1 MRLFHEIASA
11 AELRGCA
18 LAMGNFDGV
27 HLGHQSLFQR
37 ARQLGMPAALTFEPH
52 PGKVLQ
58 PELAPKLITLLPRK
72 LELLEQYGVEAVV
85 VQPFTLEYARTS
97 PSEFEG
103 SVLETLGAKY
113 LVVGS
118 DFTYGAQRKGTV
130 KRLATAAKSRQA
142 QVQVAPSVSVDGV
155 VVSSSKVREY
165 ILEGRVSA
173 ARRLLGRFFD
183 LDGVVVP
190 GQGRGRQIG
199 FPTANVDTE
208 NELRPAPGVYA
219 VRVRLAGDPGGER
232 WLPGAAN
239 IGTKP
244 TFGGTEVTIE
254 VHLLEFAGQLYEK
267 RLRVQ
272 FVDRIRAEQRFG
284 SVAELTA
291 QINRDLESARA
302 AIARATS

>member
-1 MRLFHEIASA
+1 MRVFHGIASA

-37 ARQLGMPAALTFEPH
+37 ARQLGKPAALTFDPH

-72 LELLEQYGVEAVV
+72 LELLEHYGLEAVV

-97 PSEFEG
+97 PLDFES
-103 SVLETLGAKY
+103 SVLDTLGAKY

-142 QVQVAPSVSVDGV
+142 QVQVAPPVSVDGV
-155 VVSSSKVREY
+155 VVSSSRVREY

-183 LDGVVVP
+183 LEGVVVP

-219 VRVRLAGDPGGER
+219 VRVRLADDPAGES

-254 VHLLEFAGQLYEK
+254 VHLLEFAGQLYDR

-272 FVDRIRAEQRFG
+272 FVDRLRSEQRFG

-291 QINRDLESARA
+291 QIGRDLESART
-302 AIARATS
+302 AIARATP